1 MENGTVLQVLTDLV
15 QILIKLLGRPA
26 VQWQLLA
33 IGLVLVVAWVISKQ
47 FKSWLNRRFP
57 AQPATVVQDGTPAK
71 EVEETEQV
79 EEQELEEAVETAA
92 EVEPTS
98 GLSWRERGLGLL
110 LNLMRQLAFPVVAL
124 GLAYPALALFTLWN
138 WPGGLIQEFGTILWV
153 FLGYRFVVGLLGI
166 TVKPDRVHYYRTRL
180 LLPLFSITVL
190 LMVLGMLTQLSIL
203 ANAPLSATEEEV
215 PSLTLG
221 TVLIVVVGFYFWFVL
236 TQVLYDSLHAITTR
250 REQESAGAMQATLII
265 GRYILII
272 AGAIVV
278 LQLLQLDTTTIAAI
292 TGGLSI
298 GLGFAMQDVIKN
310 FLGGI
315 ILLFEGTIRPGDWVE
330 VEGVEGE
337 VENLRIRATTIRRLD
352 NVRII
357 VPNQEWLNSRVTTYT
372 HSGRRALVRVAVG
385 VSYQSDLQKTR
396 DLVIETIG
404 QHPDILPEPEPF
416 AALINFGES
425 SLDVLGGGWVGE
437 ANMRLRVAGELRLMI
452 WDVFNEHGIQ
462 IPYPQRDV
470 HLYTELLPKEIR
482 AQQAERFRDDDG
494 Q

>member
-1 MENGTVLQVLTDLV
+1 MENGTILQVLTDLV

-33 IGLVLVVAWVISKQ
+33 IGLVLVLAWGISKLL
-47 FKSWLNRRFP
+47 KRWLNRRFP
-57 AQPATVVQDGTPAK
+57 EQPVSAEPAVTPAEEAAETG
-71 EVEETEQV
+71 EVEETV
-79 EEQELEEAVETAA
+79 EAVE
-92 EVEPTS
+92 EVEPLS
-98 GLSWRERGLGLL
+98 GLSWRARGLELL
-110 LNLMRQLAFPVVAL
+110 LNFTRQLAYPAVGL
-124 GLAYPALALFTLWN
+124 GLAYPALALFTLQN
-138 WPGGLIQEFGTILWV
+138 WPGGLIQEFITILWL
-153 FLGYRFVVGLLGI
+153 FLGYRFLIGLLNATI
-166 TVKPDRVHYYRTRL
+166 DRRMVHYYRTRL
-180 LLPLFSITVL
+180 LLPLFTVTVL
-190 LMVLGMLTQLSIL
+190 LMVLGMLTQLPIL
-203 ANAPLSATEEEV
+203 ANARLSAAEEN
-215 PSLTLG
+215 PLTLG
-221 TVLIVVVGFYFWFVL
+221 TVAIVVVGFYFWFVL
-236 TQVLYDSLHAITTR
+236 TQLIYDGLQAMTTR
-250 REQESAGAMQATLII
+250 RDEVSSGAMQATLII

-272 AGAIVV
+272 AGVIVV
-278 LQLLQLDTTTIAAI
+278 LQVLQLDTTTIAAI

-337 VENLRIRATTIRRLD
+337 VESLRIRATTIRRLD

-396 DLVIETIG
+396 ELVIETIG
-404 QHPDILPEPEPF
+404 QHPDILAEPEPF

-425 SLDVLGGGWVGE
+425 SLDILGGGWVGE
-437 ANMRLRVAGELRLMI
+437 ANTRLRVAGELRLMI
-452 WDVFNEHGIQ
+452 WDAFKEHGVE
-462 IPYPQRDV
+462 IPFPQRDV
-470 HLYTELLPKEIR
+470 HLYSELWPKEFR
-482 AQQAERFRDDDG
+482 LQQAERFGDDNG